1 MRNSIA
7 DLKAAKTWAEEFLS
21 RVETFEKGEGKKC
34 MSLND
39 EGEWP
44 WLSYEWAAVKRS
56 SLDLSRALT
65 QIRKSRYVD

>member
-7 DLKAAKTWAEEFLS
+7 DLKAAKSWAEEFL
-21 RVETFEKGEGKKC
+21 RRIETFEKGEGKKC

-44 WLSYEWAAVKRS
+44 WISYEWASVKRA
-56 SLDLSRALT
+56 SLDLSRALA
-65 QIRKSRYVD
+65 QIRKPRYVD

>member
-1 MRNSIA
+1 MRNKIE
-7 DLKAAKTWAEEFLS
+7 DLTEAKVCAEEFL
-21 RVETFEKGEGKKC
+21 RRIETFEKGEGKKC

-44 WLSYEWAAVKRS
+44 WLSYEWASVKRA
-56 SLDLSRALT
+56 SLDLSRALA